1 LVEQAMFFL
10 AGLLVAGLAGLLILP
25 AFARRSSRLAATRTQ
40 MFAPLSMKE
49 VVAERDLLRAEH
61 AVEQF
66 RLERHIAT
74 MQDAVARHRA
84 DLGRQAADLVA
95 FESRM
100 AKSGAENADLR
111 AELTAKARDILG
123 FEGEIGANR
132 IALNDFSAQL
142 ERASAL
148 ISSLQDKRVALETL
162 ADEQRTV
169 IAGLETR
176 AGGLEIKL
184 SDGAQ
189 LAKAEQARLST
200 ALAARA
206 RDVARLEVELNEAMA
221 KGAIIVADLEKKDRE
236 LQDARRR
243 LSEIETAPA
252 PREPSIKYAAVEQDR
267 PAADS
272 AGAGLQGDLAL
283 REAITQLAAD
293 VVRLSG
299 GPGDEAPRPGRNKTK
314 RRASQAPS
322 SQGPDAPK
330 SIGSAK
336 LRQLQSTS
344 PER

>member
-1 LVEQAMFFL
+1 
-10 AGLLVAGLAGLLILP
+10 
-25 AFARRSSRLAATRTQ
+25 
-40 MFAPLSMKE
+40 
-49 VVAERDLLRAEH
+49 
-61 AVEQF
+61 
-66 RLERHIAT
+66 
-74 MQDAVARHRA
+74 
-84 DLGRQAADLVA
+84 
-95 FESRM
+95 
-100 AKSGAENADLR
+100 
-111 AELTAKARDILG
+111 
-123 FEGEIGANR
+123 
-132 IALNDFSAQL
+132 
-142 ERASAL
+142 
-148 ISSLQDKRVALETL
+148 
-162 ADEQRTV
+162 V

-206 RDVARLEVELNEAMA
+206 RDVARLEAELNEAMA

-236 LQDARRR
+236 LQDASRR

-252 PREPSIKYAAVEQDR
+252 SHEPSIKRAADEQER
-267 PAADS
+267 PAADG

-283 REAITQLAAD
+283 REAMARLAAD

-299 GPGDEAPRPGRNKTK
+299 GAGDEAPRAPGRNKTK

-336 LRQLQSTS
+336 LRQLQATG